1 MKSTKQPRR
10 TSEHRRTETSS
21 RSARTAHSPT
31 GVNDRTTGRAART
44 VRPTNRSA
52 PTTNRSAT
60 PAHRAATPEQR
71 SARPAHRPAA
81 TTRRSAPETHRSEP
95 VVNRPPK
102 TAPRAP
108 QQPAGPGYWVMGRNA
123 VAELIRVAPE
133 RVRELWCSDESSTIA
148 SSLPRNVTIHRD
160 GDRNRLA
167 ALVGS
172 ESHQGIIAWAAP
184 RPSVTLGE
192 LLAAI
197 PADAPSLLILPD
209 GINDPQNLGAIIRA
223 AECFG
228 ADGVILNRNRGCG
241 ITPVVTKSS
250 VGASEIVPLI
260 EVSNA
265 DQALRQCQQHQFWVV
280 AAARTPDAASLR
292 SFTFPTRT
300 LLIVGSEGD
309 GVQPLL
315 LKRADHHLAIEQV
328 GAIDSLNVSQATA
341 ILSHE
346 YRRQQPQLGK

>member
-1 MKSTKQPRR
+1 MKSSKQTDRGSVRKQTPSPSQARR
-10 TSEHRRTETSS
+10 
-21 RSARTAHSPT
+21 APPSPT
-31 GVNDRTTGRAART
+31 KATA
-44 VRPTNRSA
+44 PSA
-52 PTTNRSAT
+52 KTSP
-60 PAHRAATPEQR
+60 
-71 SARPAHRPAA
+71 
-81 TTRRSAPETHRSEP
+81 
-95 VVNRPPK
+95 RPPAK
-102 TAPRAP
+102 PL
-108 QQPAGPGYWVMGRNA
+108 GPGYWVMGRNA
-123 VAELIRVAPE
+123 VAELLRVAPE
-133 RVRELWCSDESSTIA
+133 RVQEVWCTSDTTTLA
-148 SSLPRNVTIHRD
+148 SSLPRNVTIHHNA
-160 GDRNRLA
+160 DRHRLA

-184 RPSVTLGE
+184 RAPVTLTE

-197 PADAPSLLILPD
+197 PADSPSLLILPD

-228 ADGVILNRNRGCG
+228 ADAVILNRNRGCG

-250 VGASEIVPLI
+250 VGATEIVPVI

-280 AAARTPDAASLR
+280 AAARTSDAAKLST
-292 SFTFPTRT
+292 FTLPART

-315 LKRADHHLAIEQV
+315 LKRADYHVAIEQV

-341 ILSHE
+341 ILGHE
-346 YRRQQPQLGK
+346 YRRQQSKPGT